1 MKFLVMLIVLGAV
14 ESVPVVRRLDG
25 AQEAAAAECGDCEVT
40 AAEAEL
46 LRRDRTVYSSAG
58 AGVGEGEG
66 WGEVVIDREFV
77 RGADNRL
84 VVLVRM
90 VIETGTRDME
100 EESWEEEEASS
111 IQLLS

>member
-1 MKFLVMLIVLGAV
+1 MKYLVMLIVLGAV

-46 LRRDRTVYSSAG
+46 LRRDRTVYSAG
-58 AGVGEGEG
+58 AGEGEG
-66 WGEVVIDREFV
+66 WGEGVIDREFL
-77 RGADNRL
+77 RGSDNRL

-90 VIETGTRDME
+90 VIETGTSDME
-100 EESWEEEEASS
+100 EESMEEEETSS

>member
-1 MKFLVMLIVLGAV
+1 MKFLVLMLVVLGAV

-46 LRRDRTVYSSAG
+46 LRRDRTVYSAG
-58 AGVGEGEG
+58 AGEGEG
-66 WGEVVIDREFV
+66 WGEVVIDREFL

-90 VIETGTRDME
+90 VIETGTSDME
-100 EESWEEEEASS
+100 EESREEEEEAST

>member
-1 MKFLVMLIVLGAV
+1 MLIVLGAV

-58 AGVGEGEG
+58 AGEGEG
-66 WGEVVIDREFV
+66 WGEVVIDREFL

-90 VIETGTRDME
+90 VIETGPSDME
-100 EESWEEEEASS
+100 EESMEEEEAST

>member
-1 MKFLVMLIVLGAV
+1 MKFLVLMLVVLGAV

-46 LRRDRTVYSSAG
+46 LRRDRTVYSA
-58 AGVGEGEG
+58 GEGEG

-90 VIETGTRDME
+90 VIETGTGDLE
-100 EESWEEEEASS
+100 EESREEEEEAST

>member
-1 MKFLVMLIVLGAV
+1 MLIVLCAV

-46 LRRDRTVYSSAG
+46 LRRDRTVYSAG
-58 AGVGEGEG
+58 AGEGEG
-66 WGEVVIDREFV
+66 WGEAVVDREFI

-90 VIETGTRDME
+90 VIETGTSDME
-100 EESWEEEEASS
+100 EESWEEEEEETSS
-111 IQLLS
+111 TQLLS

>member
-46 LRRDRTVYSSAG
+46 LRRDRTVYSAG
-58 AGVGEGEG
+58 DGEGEG

-90 VIETGTRDME
+90 VIETGTSDME
-100 EESWEEEEASS
+100 EESREEEEEAST